1 MPVFLIALTA
11 CASYEKSALIEKEQP
26 ELTEE
31 TKQLISLYQKSP
43 TEENYLNLRDVVIKN
58 YNAVLAR
65 KEEKLSELRGEAAG
79 KPGGEK
85 IISEMEEIVR
95 I

>member
-1 MPVFLIALTA
+1 MKKKRISYLLAACMTICLFFSVALTA

-65 KEEKLSELRGEAAG
+65 
-79 KPGGEK
+79 
-85 IISEMEEIVR
+85 
-95 I
+95 